1 MTSPYNAPWTK
12 ATLSTTVGAADIE
25 APAAAMRRIA
35 INGLKMGFLTA
46 SGDVAIAIQLK
57 RQTTAATGTAVV
69 PSPLDS
75 ADAACVAIAN
85 SNITVEGTVPATP
98 ALFAV
103 AFNLRGMLQ
112 FDAAP
117 GRELIIP
124 ATANFG
130 IILQTPTLAGGTP
143 GGWGDIR
150 FME

>member
-1 MTSPYNAPWTK
+1 MPNYNMPWTK
-12 ATLSTTVGAADIE
+12 ATLSTTVGAADVE
-25 APAAAMRRIA
+25 APAVDMRRIA
-35 INGLKMGFLTA
+35 VNGLRMGFLTA

-57 RQTTAATGTAVV
+57 RQTTGATGTGVTPA
-69 PSPLDS
+69 PLDS
-75 ADAACVAIAN
+75 ADAACVTVGN
-85 SNITVEGTVPATP
+85 SNITVEGTVPATA

-117 GRELIIP
+117 GREMIVP

-130 IILQTPTLAGGTP
+130 LLLQTPTLSGGTP

-150 FME
+150 FNE